1 MNLIERA
8 KNICLSPKTE
18 WEVISAETTET
29 QALML
34 GYVAPLAAIGA
45 VAGFVG
51 NSIIGHSSFFLG
63 NYRTPIFMGLGIA
76 VLTFVMAFVAVFV
89 LSLIINALAPTFGG
103 EKNSA
108 QALKVAV
115 YSYTPAW
122 IVGIFYLIPGLSILA
137 VLGLYALY
145 LLYLGLPKLM
155 KSPEDKAIGYTAV
168 VVICAIV
175 LSIVIGVL
183 TTCIGGAGMLASGAL
198 GGMSGRSSGVLGGM
212 SSRSSGSDIVVDKDS
227 PLGKLQDF
235 GKSMEAAGK
244 KMETAEKSGDQAAQ
258 MAAATGA
265 LGALL
270 GGGKNV
276 EAIGVDQLK
285 AFVPDTLAGL
295 AKKSSRAEKNG
306 MAGLMVSKA
315 EATYGD
321 DSGKSIELELS
332 DTGGAS
338 GLMGLAASMNVQGE
352 KEDQYGSE
360 KTTKVNGRMITEKV
374 SKNGDAN
381 EYSVVVGGRFVVSAK
396 GHGLS
401 IGDVRN
407 AVTSMDLAKLESMK
421 DAGVTAVK

>member
-1 MNLIERA
+1 M
-8 KNICLSPKTE
+8 
-18 WEVISAETTET
+18 
-29 QALML
+29 
-34 GYVAPLAAIGA
+34 
-45 VAGFVG
+45 
-51 NSIIGHSSFFLG
+51 
-63 NYRTPIFMGLGIA
+63 
-76 VLTFVMAFVAVFV
+76 
-89 LSLIINALAPTFGG
+89 
-103 EKNSA
+103 
-108 QALKVAV
+108 
-115 YSYTPAW
+115 
-122 IVGIFYLIPGLSILA
+122 
-137 VLGLYALY
+137 LGLYALY

-198 GGMSGRSSGVLGGM
+198 GGMSGRSSG
-212 SSRSSGSDIVVDKDS
+212 SDIVVDKDS
-227 PLGKLQDF
+227 PIGKLQDF
-235 GKSMEAAGK
+235 SKSMEAAGK

-285 AFVPDTLAGL
+285 TFIPDTLAGL
-295 AKKSSRAEKNG
+295 AKKSSKAEKNG

-374 SKNGDAN
+374 SKNGGAN

-396 GHGLS
+396 GRGLS

-421 DAGVTAVK
+421 DAGVTAAK

>member
-18 WEVISAETTET
+18 WDVISAETTET

-63 NYRTPIFMGLGIA
+63 NYRTPVFMGLGIA

-108 QALKVAV
+108 QAMKVAV

-122 IVGIFYLIPGLSILA
+122 IVGIFHLIPGLGILTL
-137 VLGLYALY
+137 LGLYALY

-155 KSPEDKAIGYTAV
+155 KSPEDKAVGYTAV

-183 TTCIGGAGMLASGAL
+183 TTCIGGAGMMASGAL
-198 GGMSGRSSGVLGGM
+198 GGLN
-212 SSRSSGSDIVVDKDS
+212 SRSSGPDIVVDKDS
-227 PLGKLQDF
+227 ALGKLQDF

-285 AFVPDTLAGL
+285 TFIPETLSGL
-295 AKKSSRAEKNG
+295 AKKSSKAEKNG

-338 GLMGLAASMNVQGE
+338 GLMGLATSMNVQGE
-352 KEDQYGSE
+352 KEDESGSE
-360 KTTKVNGRMITEKV
+360 KTTKVNGRMVTEKV
-374 SKNGDAN
+374 SKTGGAN

-396 GHGLS
+396 GRGLS

-407 AVTSMDLAKLESMK
+407 AVTSIDLAKLESMK
-421 DAGVTAVK
+421 DNGVTASK

>member
-18 WEVISAETTET
+18 WDVISAETTET
-29 QALML
+29 QKLML

-51 NSIIGHSSFFLG
+51 NSVIGHSNFLIG
-63 NYRTPIFMGLGIA
+63 TYRMSVGAGLGIA
-76 VLTFVMAFVAVFV
+76 ILGFVMAFVAVFV
-89 LSLIINALAPTFGG
+89 LSLIIDALAPSFGG

-122 IVGIFYLIPGLSILA
+122 LAGIFQLIPMLGILA
-137 VLGLYALY
+137 ILGALYALY

-155 KSPEDKAIGYTAV
+155 KCPEDKAIGYTAV

-175 LSIVIGVL
+175 LSVVIGIL
-183 TTCIGGAGMLASGAL
+183 TTCVGGAGMLASGAL
-198 GGMSGRSSGVLGGM
+198 NSGLDRSS
-212 SSRSSGSDIVVDKDS
+212 SSSNVVADKNS
-227 PLGKLQDF
+227 PLGKLEDF
-235 GKSMEAAGK
+235 GKKMEAAGK
-244 KMETAEKSGDQAAQ
+244 KMEAAEKSGDEAAK
-258 MAAATGA
+258 MAAATGM

-276 EAIGVDQLK
+276 EPIGIDQLK
-285 AFVPDTLAGL
+285 PFVPETMAGL
-295 AKKSSRAEKNG
+295 AKKSSKTEKTG
-306 MAGLMVSKA
+306 VAGLMISKA

-321 DSGKSIELELS
+321 DSGKSIEFDLS

-338 GLMGLAASMNVQGE
+338 GLMGMASWMNVQGE

-360 KTTKVNGRMITEKV
+360 KTSKVNGRLVNEKV
-374 SKNGDAN
+374 SKSGGSN
-381 EYSVVVGGRFVVSAK
+381 EISVVVGDRFVVSVK
-396 GHGLS
+396 GRGLS
-401 IGDVRN
+401 IDEVRK
-407 AVTSMDLAKLESMK
+407 AVAGIDLAKLEAMK
-421 DAGVTAVK
+421 DVGVTAAK

>member
-18 WEVISAETTET
+18 WDVISAESTET

-51 NSIIGHSSFFLG
+51 NSIIGHSNFLIG
-63 NYRTPIFMGLGIA
+63 NYRMPIFAGLGIA

-122 IVGIFYLIPGLSILA
+122 IVGIFQLIPGLGILT

-155 KSPEDKAIGYTAV
+155 KSPEDKAVGYTAV
-168 VVICAIV
+168 VVICGIV
-175 LSIVIGVL
+175 LAIVIGVL
-183 TTCIGGAGMLASGAL
+183 TTCISGAGMLASGAL
-198 GGMSGRSSGVLGGM
+198 GGIN
-212 SSRSSGSDIVVDKDS
+212 SRSSGSNIVVDKDS

-285 AFVPDTLAGL
+285 TFIPDTLAGL
-295 AKKSSRAEKNG
+295 AKKSSKAEKNG

-352 KEDQYGSE
+352 KEDEYGSE
-360 KTTKVNGRMITEKV
+360 KTSKVNGRMITEKV
-374 SKNGDAN
+374 SKNGGSN

-396 GHGLS
+396 GRGLS
-401 IGDVRN
+401 VGDVRN
-407 AVTSMDLAKLESMK
+407 AVTTMDLAKLEGMK
-421 DAGVTAVK
+421 DAGVTAAK

>member
-18 WEVISAETTET
+18 WDVISAESTET

-51 NSIIGHSSFFLG
+51 NSIIGHSNFLIG
-63 NYRTPIFMGLGIA
+63 NYRMPIFAGLGIA

-122 IVGIFYLIPGLSILA
+122 IVGIFHLIPWLGILT

-155 KSPEDKAIGYTAV
+155 KSPEDKAVGYTAV
-168 VVICAIV
+168 VVICGIV
-175 LSIVIGVL
+175 LAIVIGVL
-183 TTCIGGAGMLASGAL
+183 TTCISGAGMLASGAL
-198 GGMSGRSSGVLGGM
+198 GGIN
-212 SSRSSGSDIVVDKDS
+212 SRSSGSNIVVDKDS

-285 AFVPDTLAGL
+285 TFIPDTLAGL
-295 AKKSSRAEKNG
+295 AKKSSKAEKNG

-352 KEDQYGSE
+352 KEDEYGSE

-374 SKNGDAN
+374 SKNGGSN

-396 GHGLS
+396 GRGLS

-407 AVTSMDLAKLESMK
+407 AVTTMDLAKLEGMK
-421 DAGVTAVK
+421 DAGVTAAK

>member
-18 WEVISAETTET
+18 WDVISAESTET

-51 NSIIGHSSFFLG
+51 NSIIGHSNFLIG
-63 NYRTPIFMGLGIA
+63 NYRMPIFAGLGIA

-122 IVGIFYLIPGLSILA
+122 IVGIFQLIPGLGILT

-155 KSPEDKAIGYTAV
+155 KSPEDKAVGYTAV
-168 VVICAIV
+168 VVICGIV
-175 LSIVIGVL
+175 LAIVIGVL
-183 TTCIGGAGMLASGAL
+183 TTCISGAGMLASGAL
-198 GGMSGRSSGVLGGM
+198 GGIN
-212 SSRSSGSDIVVDKDS
+212 SRSSGSNIVVDKDS

-285 AFVPDTLAGL
+285 TFIPDTLAGL
-295 AKKSSRAEKNG
+295 AKKSSKAEKNG

-352 KEDQYGSE
+352 KEDEYGSE

-374 SKNGDAN
+374 SKNGGSN

-396 GHGLS
+396 GRGLS

-407 AVTSMDLAKLESMK
+407 AVTTMDLAKLEGMK
-421 DAGVTAVK
+421 DAGVTAAK

>member
-18 WEVISAETTET
+18 WDVISAESTET

-51 NSIIGHSSFFLG
+51 NSIIGHSNFLIG
-63 NYRTPIFMGLGIA
+63 NYRMPIFAGLGIA

-122 IVGIFYLIPGLSILA
+122 IVGIFHLIPWLGILT

-155 KSPEDKAIGYTAV
+155 KSPEDKAVGYTAV
-168 VVICAIV
+168 VVICGIV
-175 LSIVIGVL
+175 LAIVIGVL
-183 TTCIGGAGMLASGAL
+183 TTCISGAGMLASGAL
-198 GGMSGRSSGVLGGM
+198 GGIN
-212 SSRSSGSDIVVDKDS
+212 SRSSGSNIVVDKDS

-285 AFVPDTLAGL
+285 TFIPDTLAGL
-295 AKKSSRAEKNG
+295 AKKSSKAEKNG

-352 KEDQYGSE
+352 KEDEYGSE
-360 KTTKVNGRMITEKV
+360 KTSKVNGRMITEKV
-374 SKNGDAN
+374 SKNGGSN

-396 GHGLS
+396 GRGLS
-401 IGDVRN
+401 VGDVRN
-407 AVTSMDLAKLESMK
+407 AVTTMDLAKLEGMK
-421 DAGVTAVK
+421 DAGVTAAK

>member
-198 GGMSGRSSGVLGGM
+198 GGMSGRSSG
-212 SSRSSGSDIVVDKDS
+212 SDIVVDKDS

-285 AFVPDTLAGL
+285 TFIPDTLAGL
-295 AKKSSRAEKNG
+295 AKKSSKAEKNG

-374 SKNGDAN
+374 SKNGGAN

-396 GHGLS
+396 GRGLS

-407 AVTSMDLAKLESMK
+407 AVISMDLAKLESMK
-421 DAGVTAVK
+421 DAGVTAAK

>member
-198 GGMSGRSSGVLGGM
+198 GGMS
-212 SSRSSGSDIVVDKDS
+212 SRSSGSDIVVDKDS

-235 GKSMEAAGK
+235 SKSMEAAGK

-285 AFVPDTLAGL
+285 TFIPDTLAGL
-295 AKKSSRAEKNG
+295 AKKSSKAEKNG

-374 SKNGDAN
+374 SKNGGAN

-396 GHGLS
+396 GRGLS

-407 AVTSMDLAKLESMK
+407 AVISMDLAKLESMK
-421 DAGVTAVK
+421 DEGVTAAK

>member
-198 GGMSGRSSGVLGGM
+198 GGMS
-212 SSRSSGSDIVVDKDS
+212 SRSSGSDIVVDKDS

-235 GKSMEAAGK
+235 SKSMEAAGK

-285 AFVPDTLAGL
+285 TFIPDTLAGL
-295 AKKSSRAEKNG
+295 AKKSSKAEKNG

-374 SKNGDAN
+374 SKNGGAN

-396 GHGLS
+396 GRGLS

-421 DAGVTAVK
+421 DAGVTAAK

>member
-198 GGMSGRSSGVLGGM
+198 GGMSGRSSG
-212 SSRSSGSDIVVDKDS
+212 SDIVVDKDS
-227 PLGKLQDF
+227 PIGKLQDF
-235 GKSMEAAGK
+235 SKSMEAAGK

-285 AFVPDTLAGL
+285 TFIPDTLAGL
-295 AKKSSRAEKNG
+295 AKKSSKAEKNG

-332 DTGGAS
+332 DAGGAS

-374 SKNGDAN
+374 SKNGGAN

-396 GHGLS
+396 GRGLS

-421 DAGVTAVK
+421 DAGVTAAK

>member
-198 GGMSGRSSGVLGGM
+198 GGMSGRSSG
-212 SSRSSGSDIVVDKDS
+212 SDIVVDKDS

-235 GKSMEAAGK
+235 SKSMEAAGK

-295 AKKSSRAEKNG
+295 AKKSSKAEKNG

-374 SKNGDAN
+374 SKDGGAN

-396 GHGLS
+396 GRGLS

-421 DAGVTAVK
+421 DAGVTAAK

>member
-198 GGMSGRSSGVLGGM
+198 GGMSGRSSG
-212 SSRSSGSDIVVDKDS
+212 SDIVVDKDS
-227 PLGKLQDF
+227 PIGKLQDF
-235 GKSMEAAGK
+235 SKSMEAAGK

-285 AFVPDTLAGL
+285 AFIPDTLAGL
-295 AKKSSRAEKNG
+295 AKKSSKAEKNG

-360 KTTKVNGRMITEKV
+360 RTTKVNGRMITEKV
-374 SKNGDAN
+374 SKSGGAN

-396 GHGLS
+396 GRGLS

-421 DAGVTAVK
+421 DAGVTAAK

>member
-198 GGMSGRSSGVLGGM
+198 NGMSG
-212 SSRSSGSDIVVDKDS
+212 RSSGSDIVVDKDS

-235 GKSMEAAGK
+235 SKSMEAAGK

-285 AFVPDTLAGL
+285 AFIPDTLAGL
-295 AKKSSRAEKNG
+295 AKKSSKAEKNG

-374 SKNGDAN
+374 SKNGGAN

-396 GHGLS
+396 GRGLS

-421 DAGVTAVK
+421 DAGVTAAK

>member
-198 GGMSGRSSGVLGGM
+198 NGMSG
-212 SSRSSGSDIVVDKDS
+212 RSSGSDIVVDKDS

-235 GKSMEAAGK
+235 SKSMEAAGK
-244 KMETAEKSGDQAAQ
+244 KMESAEKSGDQAAQ

-285 AFVPDTLAGL
+285 AFIPDTLAGL
-295 AKKSSRAEKNG
+295 AKKSSKAEKNG

-374 SKNGDAN
+374 SKNGGAN

-396 GHGLS
+396 GRGLS

-421 DAGVTAVK
+421 DAGVTAAK

>member
-18 WEVISAETTET
+18 WDVISAESTET

-51 NSIIGHSSFFLG
+51 NSIIGHSNFLIG
-63 NYRTPIFMGLGIA
+63 NYRMPIFAGLGIA

-122 IVGIFYLIPGLSILA
+122 IVGIFQLIPGLGILT

-155 KSPEDKAIGYTAV
+155 KSPEDKAVGYTAV
-168 VVICAIV
+168 VVICGIV
-175 LSIVIGVL
+175 LAIVIGVL
-183 TTCIGGAGMLASGAL
+183 TTCISGAGMLASGAL
-198 GGMSGRSSGVLGGM
+198 GGIN
-212 SSRSSGSDIVVDKDS
+212 SRSSGSNIVVDKDS

-285 AFVPDTLAGL
+285 TFIPDTLAGL
-295 AKKSSRAEKNG
+295 AKKSSKAEKNG

-352 KEDQYGSE
+352 KEDEYGSE
-360 KTTKVNGRMITEKV
+360 KTSKVNGRMITEKV
-374 SKNGDAN
+374 SKNGGSN

-396 GHGLS
+396 GRGLS

-407 AVTSMDLAKLESMK
+407 AVTTMDLAKLEGMK
-421 DAGVTAVK
+421 DAGVTAAK

>member
-103 EKNSA
+103 EKSSA

-198 GGMSGRSSGVLGGM
+198 NGMSG
-212 SSRSSGSDIVVDKDS
+212 RSSGSDIVVDKDS

-235 GKSMEAAGK
+235 SKSMEAAGK

-285 AFVPDTLAGL
+285 TFIPDTLAGL
-295 AKKSSRAEKNG
+295 AKKSSKAEKNG

-374 SKNGDAN
+374 SKNGGAN

-396 GHGLS
+396 GRGLS

-421 DAGVTAVK
+421 DAGVTAAK

>member
-198 GGMSGRSSGVLGGM
+198 GGMSGRSSG
-212 SSRSSGSDIVVDKDS
+212 SDIVVDKDS

-285 AFVPDTLAGL
+285 TFIPDTLAGL
-295 AKKSSRAEKNG
+295 AKKSSKAEKNG
-306 MAGLMVSKA
+306 MAGITGSTA

-374 SKNGDAN
+374 SKNGGAN

-396 GHGLS
+396 GRGLS

-421 DAGVTAVK
+421 DAGVTAAK